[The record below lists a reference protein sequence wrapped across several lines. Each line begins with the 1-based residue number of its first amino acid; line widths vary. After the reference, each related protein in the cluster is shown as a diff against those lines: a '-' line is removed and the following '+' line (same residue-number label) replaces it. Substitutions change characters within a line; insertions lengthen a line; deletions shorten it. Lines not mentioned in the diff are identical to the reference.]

1 MESKILNGLHIE
13 RCLLMSAEQDD
24 SGIFNIISMLDRILD
39 TNSPTIIHLYNMYF
53 YNMWV
58 YIIYNKQEVYWIN

>member
-39 TNSPTIIHLYNMYF
+39 TDSPTIIYLIQHLLKHYTYF
-53 YNMWV
+53 MSHL
-58 YIIYNKQEVYWIN
+58 II

>member
-39 TNSPTIIHLYNMYF
+39 TNSPTIKHLYNTCIMF
-53 YNMWV
+53 G
-58 YIIYNKQEVYWIN
+58 YI

>member
-39 TNSPTIIHLYNMYF
+39 TNSPTIKHLYNTCIMFGYI
-53 YNMWV
+53 Y
-58 YIIYNKQEVYWIN
+58 YII